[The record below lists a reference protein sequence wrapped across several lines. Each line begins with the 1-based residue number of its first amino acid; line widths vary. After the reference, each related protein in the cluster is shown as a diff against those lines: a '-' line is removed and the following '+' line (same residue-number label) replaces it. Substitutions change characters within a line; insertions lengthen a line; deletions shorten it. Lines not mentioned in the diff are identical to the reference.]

1 MCGIAGILSKTPVD
15 IAQDLVTMLSLIQ
28 HRGPDAAGV
37 AIFKDADNVVLRV
50 TLRNTAALDRLR
62 AYIGEYGKIIGETSV
77 TNIAHRL
84 CYEFTVD
91 MDPEDIKVLHE
102 RINSDDDLAVHSIS
116 NHFKVY
122 KEGGLISNLT
132 DRYELKNYVCRHGI
146 GHVRMATESAEDVN
160 AAHPFVSPF
169 YPELA
174 IVHNGQ
180 FTNYFN
186 MRRFLESKG
195 AKFKTL
201 NDSEAASHLIA
212 YAMQRYDGD
221 LKKALEYA
229 GDQMDGIYCII
240 ASTPTQIG
248 FVKDKLGIKPLL
260 VAETDDCVMLGSE
273 QIEFN
278 AIGEHIFANEMEPG
292 EVRVWN
298 V

>member
-1 MCGIAGILSKTPVD
+1 MISKTPVD

-37 AIFKDADNVVLRV
+37 AIYQDTEHVVLRV
-50 TLRNTAALDRLR
+50 ALKKAEALDRLR
-62 AYIGEYGKIIGETSV
+62 AYIAAYGAVLGETSV
-77 TNIAHRL
+77 TNVTNKL
-84 CYEFTVD
+84 CYEMTVD
-91 MDPEDIKVLHE
+91 MDPADIEALHQT
-102 RINSDDDLAVHSIS
+102 INGDDDLAVHSIS

-122 KEGGLISNLT
+122 KEGGRIENLT
-132 DRYELKNYVCRHGI
+132 SRYELKHYRCRHGI

-212 YAMQRYDGD
+212 YAMNLFGGD
-221 LKKALEYA
+221 LEKALRYA
-229 GDQMDGIYCII
+229 GDRMDGVYCII
-240 ASTPTQIG
+240 ASTPSQLG
-248 FVKDKLGIKPLL
+248 FIKDKLGIKPLL
-260 VAETDDCVMLGSE
+260 VAETEDCILLGSE

-278 AIGEHIFANEMEPG
+278 AIDEHVFANEMEPG

-298 V
+298 I